1 MPERCHRLASH
12 RLASKASLPSLS
24 SLGCATFAISTY
36 ALHCLS
42 VDVEKNA
49 ALFRSQVPNSY
60 VEWPAAAFGAT
71 LVLNFMNL
79 AFAQQLTRF
88 TSNLLLL
95 FINSVGFAT
104 NCLIC
109 FEATPVWLAGNG
121 RAFHPLRYFQW
132 LHSTPTIIFMMWLAC
147 DPEDVP
153 YNKMVLTVIADVV
166 MILTGLL
173 ATWLPGIPSIANGVA
188 SFVAFGLVLYY
199 MHAMI
204 ASSMSS
210 SQDSETRNMLRAL
223 LVLMLVMWSSFP
235 VIWLLT
241 QAQLIS
247 PATEN
252 LLWGLSDWFTK
263 AVFSSQLWQSNVA
276 SAHERH
282 EAALLVWENNNRI
295 MVVDK
300 LRQMVKAKE
309 QMVHVISHELR
320 TPILGIIALA
330 GSLLRAH
337 KLKPAQKERFLAM
350 IRSTSTCLLNIINT
364 LLSSA
369 TEGEVQQEA
378 DLQAVALRPLVDEVC
393 GLIRSLVREEVAVV
407 NSVPPDLPM
416 VAADRVKLQQ
426 IMFNLLGNASR
437 FTHAGSIRVSASVV
451 EERQVQV
458 SVVDTGVGVA
468 QDQLEA
474 IFKPYE
480 QGSAEMAASYGG
492 TGLGLY
498 MVKLALDAH
507 HSTIVAES
515 KLGKG
520 TSFHFNLEVASPS
533 MIADTVDRNNSSNQR
548 ISMGSSFSRSASRL
562 TFYSERLAKS
572 SESGHRSEE
581 LLSEQFTGTKRS
593 SADVT
598 MCNRI
603 REEGT
608 GSGEPMSP
616 RAQLTQTPA
625 VDKDGAAAEARPR
638 RSSAPAK
645 DAPSGGAP
653 DTLVASSLTRA
664 LKVPHRYTSTRL
676 QARLGLATTGGR
688 RSHRCYGRGYEPS
701 QMQELQI
708 MSVDDDIINQ
718 VVAEQLLAAQSWRV
732 LKAEDG
738 QTCLDLVEAAKVLP
752 DLILLDVMMPGMSG
766 YEVCARLR
774 KKYSSALLPIIMV
787 SARSAEKDVVQAL
800 RVGADDYVTKPYKRA
815 ELTERI
821 KAHVRARDAAKG
833 FDDIAAGVLD
843 FASASGDSGAD
854 AAPSLL
860 AHPSCILLVAKL
872 SGLAKRLHVHQLAAG
887 TANDSPPSKDPASR
901 SGNSGT
907 RMGRYDSGAEAATSS
922 GPPSLL
928 ASSHAF
934 PFDVLGC
941 TVGSAPPCQTNSGK
955 DVAAAMALME
965 QLQQTCR
972 AEGSPATAM
981 ARLSP
986 TTLLIVIPVQ
996 HNHTTP
1002 GHPGQHNSRTSTP
1015 IAGHQ
1020 GSQQQAVPPPTSTW
1034 LRGITLGLSSS
1045 RPAHHSSASNAA
1057 SAPEHLISWCSS
1069 LLQQA
1074 SGGRWS
1080 DDTPMSLSLV
1090 MHCGPSQLLLL
1101 PQSWPGAGGLQH
1113 TWGANR
1119 LRDPAHAVNK
1129 AVHFDM
1135 AQLSPSEL
1143 INMVPASLGF
1153 SSASPG
1159 SSLDGGFLG
1168 VNTDEGLAG
1177 VAAEEGRAPPA
1188 PPLWVA
1194 PCLPSAAWLL
1204 NLVDQGAP
1212 GCVLA
1217 TSPAHACLSQ
1227 QVVWQPWPHAV
1238 PPPEAQLR
1246 RASVEVPQ
1254 ANGAGATS
1262 GSQLTAPNQLQG
1274 GRAWTGTATRSGSA
1288 VGMPALQLHIAE
1300 VGAYRAMLLAAT
1312 KMHLTAQGSSPDLPH
1327 LAAASAALAFSVG
1340 SDPSAATAAGN
1351 ASAGGFLSQRNP
1363 LLVESVP
1370 GAAAAAAA
1378 HSGSLSL
1385 AATQQLLKLE
1395 TKLDSARG
1403 KARAAAAEA
1412 AALRQQLEEA
1422 RLEAVTAVAER
1433 NMMQR
1438 MLVESLGVRWG
1449 WQGSLPCHL
1458 LLPTGGQAG
1467 PHGEEA
1473 CSAAGWIGS
1482 NGHSYA
1488 PSNLFLPPHRPLP
1501 LPGPHFVPP
1510 ARWLSDPAEVEE
1522 AAEVGSAVG
1531 MPALQLHIAEV
1542 GAYRAML
1549 LAATKMHLTA
1559 QGSSPDLPHLAA
1571 ASAALAFSVGSD
1583 PSAATAAGNASAGGF
1598 LSQRNPLLVESVP
1611 GAAAA
1616 AAAHSGSLSLAATQQ
1631 LLKLETKL
1639 DSARG
1644 KARAAAA
1651 EAAALR
1657 QQLEEARLEAVTA
1670 VAERNMMQRMLVE
1683 VRRIDAVEGNG
1694 ANGM

>member
-12 RLASKASLPSLS
+12 RLASKASLPSL

-204 ASSMSS
+204 ASSMTS

-515 KLGKG
+515 KATG
-520 TSFHFNLEVASPS
+520 
-533 MIADTVDRNNSSNQR
+533 IAWRLVLLTYLAAAGQ
-548 ISMGSSFSRSASRL
+548 GHLLPLQPGGRL
-562 TFYSERLAKS
+562 TQHDRRHRGPQQHERLAKS

-616 RAQLTQTPA
+616 RAQLTQTPD

-645 DAPSGGAP
+645 DAPGGGAP

-664 LKVPHRYTSTRL
+664 LKVPHRYTSTR
-676 QARLGLATTGGR
+676 
-688 RSHRCYGRGYEPS
+688 
-701 QMQELQI
+701 LQI

-1002 GHPGQHNSRTSTP
+1002 GHPGQHNSRASTP

-1090 MHCGPSQLLLL
+1090 MHCGPAQLLLL
-1101 PQSWPGAGGLQH
+1101 PQSWPGAGGLLH

-1238 PPPEAQLR
+1238 TPPEAQLR

-1300 VGAYRAMLLAAT
+1300 VGAYRAMLLTAA

-1340 SDPSAATAAGN
+1340 SDPCAATAAGN

-1395 TKLDSARG
+1395 TKLD
-1403 KARAAAAEA
+1403 
-1412 AALRQQLEEA
+1412 
-1422 RLEAVTAVAER
+1422 
-1433 NMMQR
+1433 
-1438 MLVESLGVRWG
+1438 
-1449 WQGSLPCHL
+1449 C
-1458 LLPTGGQAG
+1458 
-1467 PHGEEA
+1467 
-1473 CSAAGWIGS
+1473 
-1482 NGHSYA
+1482 
-1488 PSNLFLPPHRPLP
+1488 
-1501 LPGPHFVPP
+1501 
-1510 ARWLSDPAEVEE
+1510 
-1522 AAEVGSAVG
+1522 
-1531 MPALQLHIAEV
+1531 
-1542 GAYRAML
+1542 
-1549 LAATKMHLTA
+1549 
-1559 QGSSPDLPHLAA
+1559 
-1571 ASAALAFSVGSD
+1571 
-1583 PSAATAAGNASAGGF
+1583 
-1598 LSQRNPLLVESVP
+1598 
-1611 GAAAA
+1611 
-1616 AAAHSGSLSLAATQQ
+1616 
-1631 LLKLETKL
+1631 
-1639 DSARG
+1639 ARG